1 MFDARDLLGRLLQSG
16 LSGSTN
22 ERLGNAMGPSGLG
35 QGGNPLSDILS
46 QLSGLAGASQGS
58 ATQGGAAQGGFGQ
71 GGFGQGGAGQGGF
84 GQSGLSEALGQ
95 GGLGG
100 LANMAESVLG
110 QISGGGAAAIHWRS
124 AALPRW
130 RERCSAVAVA
140 PAGVRSAAG

>member
-58 ATQGGAAQGGFGQ
+58 ATQVAQRKVV
-71 GGFGQGGAGQGGF
+71 
-84 GQSGLSEALGQ
+84 LVKVAL
-95 GGLGG
+95 
-100 LANMAESVLG
+100 VK
-110 QISGGGAAAIHWRS
+110 
-124 AALPRW
+124 
-130 RERCSAVAVA
+130 VA
-140 PAGVRSAAG
+140 PDRAVLAKAG